1 MALSAAISVIVPVRD
16 ARATLPETL
25 DSLRGQTFSEWQA
38 VVLDDASSDGSRE
51 LAERLAAAAWHPR
64 GPSHRVRLP
73 RARLPGAHVRAPG
86 GRRVRRV
93 AQRVRGLG
101 PMAAPRPFGGPLRAR
116 GRRSGLLPG
125 ASGCRLQRPGEDAER
140 RT

>member
-51 LAERLAAAAWHPR
+51 LAERFAAADSRVKLRRLEGR
-64 GPSHRVRLP
+64 GAGP
-73 RARLPGAHVRAPG
+73 ARNEG
-86 GRRVRRV
+86 
-93 AQRVRGLG
+93 
-101 PMAAPRPFGGPLRAR
+101 LRAAE
-116 GRRSGLLPG
+116 GAWTLFLDADDLLAPEALERLHLE
-125 ASGCRLQRPGEDAER
+125 ASRHPDLDAVYC
-140 RT
+140 